1 MEPTLYLP
9 LAQGDDAGSAIVVSV
24 RSSSVPPRS
33 LVKALE
39 AALEREEPA
48 AILTFTTLE
57 EQVQGSLTQ
66 ERLVATV
73 AGFFGGLGLLL
84 AAIGLY
90 GVTSHAVTSRRAE
103 IGIRMALGA
112 GAHDVV
118 RLVLKRTAK
127 LVALGI
133 AFGAALS
140 AWAATYVGTL
150 LYGLEPRDPWTFAAA
165 AALLS
170 AVAVLAAWLP
180 ARRASRIDPMQA
192 LR

>member
-1 MEPTLYLP
+1 M
-9 LAQGDDAGSAIVVSV
+9 
-24 RSSSVPPRS
+24 
-33 LVKALE
+33 
-39 AALEREEPA
+39 
-48 AILTFTTLE
+48 
-57 EQVQGSLTQ
+57 
-66 ERLVATV
+66 
-73 AGFFGGLGLLL
+73 
-84 AAIGLY
+84 
-90 GVTSHAVTSRRAE
+90 
-103 IGIRMALGA
+103 
-112 GAHDVV
+112 V